1 MRFVVVPLLREAVL
15 VEVERVTRDE
25 SVMTLCVR
33 VNVLL
38 IAAGPWRA
46 REECVPVGS
55 NALFW
60 KNPLPTVDYTG
71 RPRRKVPKEGG
82 AADRASRRLDVD
94 CSMAGRRARD
104 ARLVYVWPKS
114 HRADAPQS
122 APPTTR
128 PATRRGTGARA
139 EGG

>member
-1 MRFVVVPLLREAVL
+1 MRFVVVLLLREAVL

-33 VNVLL
+33 VNVL

-60 KNPLPTVDYTG
+60 KNRTT
-71 RPRRKVPKEGG
+71 PRSRCKVPK
-82 AADRASRRLDVD
+82 AARGDRAS
-94 CSMAGRRARD
+94 CGRCGLR
-104 ARLVYVWPKS
+104 S
-114 HRADAPQS
+114 
-122 APPTTR
+122 
-128 PATRRGTGARA
+128 
-139 EGG
+139 

>member
-1 MRFVVVPLLREAVL
+1 MRFVVVLLLREAVL

-60 KNPLPTVDYTG
+60 KNPRRLTVAASAQ
-71 RPRRKVPKEGG
+71 GG
-82 AADRASRRLDVD
+82 ARIA
-94 CSMAGRRARD
+94 RRAMWT
-104 ARLVYVWPKS
+104 ARWMAQVMNMSNW
-114 HRADAPQS
+114 
-122 APPTTR
+122 
-128 PATRRGTGARA
+128 
-139 EGG
+139 

>member
-1 MRFVVVPLLREAVL
+1 MRFVVVLLLREAVL

-60 KNPLPTVDYTG
+60 KGPAHRHYTAAIATCCEC
-71 RPRRKVPKEGG
+71 PRR
-82 AADRASRRLDVD
+82 RAESRVADVD
-94 CSMAGRRARD
+94 HCSMDGRRARD

-114 HRADAPQS
+114 HRADAAQ
-122 APPTTR
+122 
-128 PATRRGTGARA
+128 
-139 EGG
+139 

>member
-60 KNPLPTVDYTG
+60 KNP
-71 RPRRKVPKEGG
+71 RRIQSQRVPK
-82 AADRASRRLDVD
+82 AARGDRAS
-94 CSMAGRRARD
+94 CGRCGLR
-104 ARLVYVWPKS
+104 S
-114 HRADAPQS
+114 
-122 APPTTR
+122 
-128 PATRRGTGARA
+128 
-139 EGG
+139 